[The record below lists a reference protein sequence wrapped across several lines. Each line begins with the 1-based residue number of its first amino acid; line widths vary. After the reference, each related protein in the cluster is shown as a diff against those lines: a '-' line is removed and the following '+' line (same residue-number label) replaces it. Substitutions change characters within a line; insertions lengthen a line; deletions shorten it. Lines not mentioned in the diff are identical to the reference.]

1 MGQKVNP
8 IGLRLKK
15 TNKNYNSLWYG
26 DLFYRESLAQ
36 DLLVNRYLEKIFKLI
51 GYPLGEVGFVPLG
64 KMGKILFPYLL
75 PDMSRGMRSNR
86 FRLKRAARGSPSRV
100 QPVLSSPTYIQGV
113 PFPSMLFAPQEIAV
127 ARSKPPFQLL
137 TSPKVVG
144 GVPVVTS
151 LEVRTG
157 EFRGGPLTGEDR
169 LDQRTVQSSPPRL
182 NFRGFI
188 KRVGGVESNRVPFR
202 YSSFQEVQQRFGEFN
217 LFIGK
222 KRGGTLS
229 QKSTHCTEDSS
240 DQLSQKRERVKFPK
254 RFVLGISLLL
264 FTNQKWRHGGGVDPH
279 SLFHILRF
287 HLSQL
292 GKWSSLPYRR
302 SQQGLPLWGQ
312 GGGYGVPSDQQRRVH
327 PYNSLTLR
335 GATRTGRREE
345 FYQPSSLER
354 RRETVPD
361 WLSGY
366 PSGVRGR
373 GLNYTLKGP
382 LMVGE
387 KPFPSFYT
395 PSFLGSLHSAC
406 ERICGDFLFLE
417 GWRSFWDGGSP
428 RFLAGE
434 IAYYITR
441 RVPFIRLRNQLLREI
456 LENRGRVWD
465 SIEGVRICCSGRTG
479 GRSKKAQR
487 GKKESFQWGRTSLNL
502 LSSRVGFARSTG
514 LTRLGVVGIK
524 VWICYK

>member
-75 PDMSRGMRSNR
+75 PEMSRGMRSNR
-86 FRLKRAARGSPSRV
+86 FRLKKAARGSPSRI
-100 QPVLSSPTYIQGV
+100 QPVLSSPRSIQGV
-113 PFPSMLFAPQEIAV
+113 PFPTMLFPPQGIAV

-137 TSPKVVG
+137 TSSKVVG

-151 LEVRTG
+151 KEVRTG
-157 EFRGGPLTGEDR
+157 EFGGLPLTGESP
-169 LDQRTVQSSPPRL
+169 LDQRTVQSSPPTL
-182 NFRGFI
+182 NFSGFI
-188 KRVGGVESNRVPFR
+188 KRVGGVEPNRVPFP
-202 YSSFQEVQQRFGEFN
+202 YLPLQEIQQRERFGKFN

-229 QKSTHCTEDSS
+229 QKSPHCTEYSS
-240 DQLSQKRERVKFPK
+240 DQLSQKRERVRVPK

-292 GKWSSLPYRR
+292 GKWSSLPE
-302 SQQGLPLWGQ
+302 
-312 GGGYGVPSDQQRRVH
+312 GGKKGGKYGVPSDQQRRVH
-327 PYNSLTLR
+327 PYNSLTLG
-335 GATRTGRREE
+335 GAPRTDRREK
-345 FYQPSSLER
+345 FYQPPPLER
-354 RRETVPD
+354 RRETSPD
-361 WLSGY
+361 NQWG
-366 PSGVRGR
+366 GVR

-382 LMVGE
+382 LTVE
-387 KPFPSFYT
+387 KKPFPSFYT
-395 PSFLGSLHSAC
+395 PSFLGSIHSAC

-465 SIEGVRICCSGRTG
+465 SIEGIRICCSGRTG